1 MEISTRT
8 VNGVLVATVEAP
20 RIDSAG
26 AVQFKDKMREA
37 SERGK
42 ERVLL
47 DLSNVN
53 FLDSS
58 GLGAV
63 VASMKQIGT
72 ERSLEITG
80 LTPAVSKVF
89 KLTRMD
95 TVFIIHGSVE
105 TATARAS

>member
-1 MEISTRT
+1 MEISTRI
-8 VNGVLVATVEAP
+8 VNDALITTVEAN

-37 SERGK
+37 TEQNSP
-42 ERVLL
+42 RVVL

-63 VASMKQIGT
+63 VAAMKQLGA
-72 ERSLEITG
+72 ERRLEIAA
-80 LTPAVSKVF
+80 LTPAVAKVF

-95 TVFIIHGSVE
+95 TVFIIHGSIE
-105 TATARAS
+105 TAISRAS

>member
-1 MEISTRT
+1 MDISTKA
-8 VNGVLVATVEAP
+8 VNGVLIVTVEEK
-20 RIDSAG
+20 RIDSAS

-37 SERGK
+37 TENGGS
-42 ERVLL
+42 RVVL
-47 DLSNVN
+47 DLCNVN

-63 VASMKQIGT
+63 VAAMKQLGT
-72 ERSLEITG
+72 ERRLEIAG

-95 TVFIIHGSVE
+95 TVFIIHGSAE
-105 TATARAS
+105 TATVHAS